1 MKSEEL
7 QGLGVAALIHDLG
20 KLKLPCILHW
30 DLNHFVVLAKV
41 GRSKVTIL
49 DPAVGER
56 TPTTASV
63 QRCRDQKKILPSLYT
78 ESLKNEFTQRLAGF
92 KTSQST
98 PVIAAA
104 ASPLTSKR
112 LTMVSPMATPQ
123 KTALTIRSIG
133 WGVNSVP
140 HTGHGAANRLAKD
153 RLNVDGNRL
162 PQAGHFLAVIEFPP
176 L

>member
-1 MKSEEL
+1 MPVVQDVAQVDADRAG
-7 QGLGVAALIHDLG
+7 QGRREQGVAGLLAAAAPAERLAG
-20 KLKLPCILHW
+20 RLHRKW
-30 DLNHFVVLAKV
+30 CRWRCRN
-41 GRSKVTIL
+41 
-49 DPAVGER
+49 